1 MDIQEFNARV
11 AKIVK
16 AYGISSSM
24 ACEAQENCD
33 DFEMGT
39 PEWFE
44 CFEASIES
52 LLDDEE

>member
-1 MDIQEFNARV
+1 MNIQDFNAKV

-44 CFEASIES
+44 CFEATIES